1 MNAQVINLNITPGKV
16 LPRAHASQYDI
27 GRLFT
32 FYLYDENGIAY
43 SIPSDSTVIIEGTK
57 PDGTGY
63 AYNADSYTGN
73 AVTYTLKGQETVLC
87 GDIPGEIVITKNS
100 NRLGTLNFFWAVE
113 ESALSGDTDVS
124 DTEIP
129 AIIDAAA
136 ANARRAE
143 DARDDAIAAKNAAV
157 SAKDDAVSAKN
168 AAVSAKNDAVSAK
181 DAAVSAKNDA
191 VSAKNDAVS
200 AKDAAVSAKNDAVSA
215 KNDAVTAKNGAVSA
229 KEDSEAYAVGKRNG
243 TDVPSTDPTYHNNSK
258 YYAGLADSSA
268 TSAAGSASDASDCV
282 DACRVLA
289 GATSFTVD
297 FDTGNLIYTNETTYN
312 FAINYTTGNLEW
324 EVAS

>member
-1 MNAQVINLNITPGKV
+1 MNAQIINLNITPGKV

-43 SIPSDSTVIIEGTK
+43 SIPSGSTVTIEGTK

-100 NRLGTLNFFWAVE
+100 NRLGTLNFFWTVE

-136 ANARRAE
+136 ANAQRAE
-143 DARDDAIAAKNAAV
+143 DAATDAIAAKNAAV

-181 DAAVSAKNDA
+181 TDAQTAASTATSAKDDAVAAKNTAVSARDDAVTAKQNANIARAIAVAAKDDA

-200 AKDAAVSAKNDAVSA
+200 AASA
-215 KNDAVTAKNGAVSA
+215 
-229 KEDSEAYAVGKRNG
+229 
-243 TDVPSTDPTYHNNSK
+243 
-258 YYAGLADSSA
+258 
-268 TSAAGSASDASDCV
+268 AAGSASDAA
-282 DACRVLA
+282 DAVTTITTMI
-289 GATSFTVD
+289 GATTFTVD
-297 FDTGNLIYTNETTYN
+297 FTTGELMYTNDTTWD
-312 FAINYTTGNLEW
+312 FSINYTTGNLEW

>member
-1 MNAQVINLNITPGKV
+1 MNPQVINLNVTPGKV

-27 GRLFT
+27 GRPFT

-43 SIPSDSTVIIEGTK
+43 SIPSGSTVIIEGTK

-87 GDIPGEIVITKNS
+87 GDIPGEIVITKN
-100 NRLGTLNFFWAVE
+100 NTRLGTLNFYWAVE
-113 ESALSGDTDVS
+113 ESALSGDTDIS
-124 DTEIP
+124 DTELP

-136 ANARRAE
+136 ANAQRAE
-143 DARDDAIAAKNAAV
+143 DAATDAIAAKNAAV

-181 DAAVSAKNDA
+181 TDAQTAASTATSAKNDAVAAKNAAVSAKDAAISAKNNADSARAIAVAAKDDA

-200 AKDAAVSAKNDAVSA
+200 AASA
-215 KNDAVTAKNGAVSA
+215 
-229 KEDSEAYAVGKRNG
+229 
-243 TDVPSTDPTYHNNSK
+243 
-258 YYAGLADSSA
+258 
-268 TSAAGSASDASDCV
+268 AAGSASDASDCV
-282 DACRVLA
+282 DECRAIA
-289 GATSFTVD
+289 GAVSFSVD
-297 FDTGNLIYTNETTYN
+297 FETGNLMYTNESTYN

-324 EVAS
+324 EVVS